1 MKDLVSL
8 LKMTQ
13 PELKMYLFKL
23 LQSRQM
29 NPVFEDGYLYAAGDL
44 PVLLVAHMDTVIT
57 TPNQMICYDE
67 ESDMIYS
74 PQGVLGGDD
83 RCGVYAILK
92 LLEKHR
98 PHILFTEDEE
108 IGGIGAIKASNT
120 LPKPDVK
127 YIVEFDRRGKKD
139 CVFYECGNQ
148 DFIDYVKTF
157 GFKEDF
163 GTFSDISILGEV
175 WDIASVNLSC
185 GYYNEHTKKEY
196 IIFHELEKTIKR
208 ANKMLKRVTK
218 AKSFDHQGRTYE
230 KGYVKKLVYDYYNWG
245 LDDDFYD

>member
-67 ESDMIYS
+67 NLD
-74 PQGVLGGDD
+74 
-83 RCGVYAILK
+83 
-92 LLEKHR
+92 
-98 PHILFTEDEE
+98 ILFTEDEE

-127 YIVEFDRRGKKD
+127 YMIEFDRRGKKD

-196 IIFHELEKTIKR
+196 IEKTIKR

-230 KGYVKKLVYDYYNWG
+230 KDMLKNWYMIIIIG
-245 LDDDFYD
+245 G